1 MKVLSFLILLACFSC
16 MTAKTTYE
24 YADGSGNV
32 YVVKDLSV
40 EYKPVT
46 PRNSSSGVY
55 SGGEPAHATVSS
67 SQYDSL
73 VNLLESAM
81 ANSSIHQ
88 ENREMMTGLIVRYS
102 NADPT
107 RTVLKRDSS
116 EKNAIE
122 TALKKLLGR

>member
-1 MKVLSFLILLACFSC
+1 

-55 SGGEPAHATVSS
+55 SGGEPAHATVSA

-102 NADPT
+102 SADTT
-107 RTVLKRDSS
+107 RIVLKRDSS

-122 TALKKLLGR
+122 TALKKLLSR

>member
-1 MKVLSFLILLACFSC
+1 
-16 MTAKTTYE
+16 MTANTSYE

-46 PRNSSSGVY
+46 PRNSSSGIY
-55 SGGEPAHATVSS
+55 SGGEPASVTIASD
-67 SQYDSL
+67 QYDSL

-88 ENREMMTGLIVRYS
+88 TNREMMTGLIVKYS
-102 NADPT
+102 ASDTT
-107 RTVLKRDSS
+107 RVVLKRDSS
-116 EKNAIE
+116 EKNIIE
-122 TALKKLLGR
+122 TTLMKLLGR

>member
-1 MKVLSFLILLACFSC
+1 

-55 SGGEPAHATVSS
+55 SGGEPAQATISS
-67 SQYDSL
+67 DQYDSL
-73 VNLLESAM
+73 VNLLESAI

-88 ENREMMTGLIVRYS
+88 QNREMMTGLITKYS
-102 NADPT
+102 SADTT
-107 RTVLKRDSS
+107 RVVLKRDSS
-116 EKNAIE
+116 EKNTIE
-122 TALKKLLGR
+122 TNLKKLLRR